1 MLDASDRL
9 GRLLDETHVAVR
21 QGDDVDGGMA
31 SLIEGL
37 WSLRR
42 SCSVSTWKSLQPQA
56 QRHPLRE
63 VLHSD
68 PFTKW
73 GFEKPRGYPGD
84 AVLLDYTY
92 GYGPFVERTV
102 AEATEVG
109 KRVHS
114 WLMTY
119 SGAAGIRDRRRLL
132 AQMIDETAMA
142 KSRSHVLAI
151 ACGHLRE
158 LLLSKALQ
166 HGAIGRFVA
175 IDQDEESL
183 EVVRQHHQNGKIET
197 VRCSVKEILMDP
209 RDWGMFDFVYAAGL
223 YDYLPVSIAEV
234 LVQVSF
240 HMLNRGGRLL
250 ISNAIDTVKDA
261 GYMELY
267 MDWWL
272 VYRHARQL
280 PALLSRVQP
289 EEIARIR
296 QWDTPHF
303 VYLEVAKR

>member
-1 MLDASDRL
+1 MTNTMDQL
-9 GRLLDETHVAVR
+9 GRLLDETYDSVSD
-21 QGDDVDGGMA
+21 GDDVDGGMA
-31 SLIEGL
+31 NLIEGL

-42 SCSVSTWKSLQPQA
+42 SCSAPTWKSMQGCA
-56 QRHPLRE
+56 QRHPLRD

-92 GYGPFVERTV
+92 GYGSFVEQTL
-102 AEATEVG
+102 AKTTSVG

-119 SGAAGIRDRRRLL
+119 SGAAGIRDRRRVL
-132 AQMIDETAMA
+132 AHLIDETALA
-142 KSRSHVLAI
+142 TPHPHVLSI

-158 LLLSKALQ
+158 SLLSHALQ
-166 HGAIGRFVA
+166 NGIIGRFVA
-175 IDQDEESL
+175 MDQDEESL
-183 EVVRQHHQNGKIET
+183 KVVRQHHQDGAMET
-197 VRCSVKEILMDP
+197 VHCSVKELLMAP
-209 RDWGMFDFVYAAGL
+209 QDWGTFDFIYAAGL
-223 YDYLPVSIAEV
+223 YDYLPASIAEL
-234 LVQVSF
+234 LVAVTF
-240 HMLNRGGRLL
+240 GMLNRRGRLL

-272 VYRHARQL
+272 VYRHPREL
-280 PALLSRVQP
+280 PTLLSRVP
-289 EEIARIR
+289 TDEIARIK

-303 VYLEVAKR
+303 VFLETVRR